1 MRGLARRAGARFRAL
16 IGADPASLRQG
27 LAALLVSSGG
37 DLLAGLTL
45 GAITGTLADL
55 PGLLVLVPAA
65 IGMRGNIFGALGSR
79 FGTSIHAGTFSI
91 SRRAE
96 TVVGQNVIA
105 AMALSLSISFA
116 LAVLAKAVAIG
127 FGLPHT
133 IPISYF
139 IVISI
144 VGGVISSVFV
154 LLLTIGVAA
163 GAVRFGWDMDN
174 VAAPLVT
181 AAGDMVTLPSLF
193 AATFIVGPGLVTPI
207 LAAVTGA
214 LCVAAL
220 VAAFRSGLPIAL
232 RILRE
237 SVPVLLIC
245 GLIDVVAG
253 LTIEKRLESFLA
265 FPALLVL
272 VPPFLEDTGALGGIL
287 SARLASKL
295 HLGTI
300 EPSNVPPRVARDD
313 FALIF
318 VFAVPVFTLVA
329 ISSDVAANVAG
340 LASPGVVK
348 MVLISL
354 IGGFM
359 ATVIAIGI
367 VYYGAIA
374 TYRLGLDPD
383 NHGIPLITSSMDLV
397 GAFALRPLPP
407 WTNAQEI

>member
-1 MRGLARRAGARFRAL
+1 MLGLARRVGARFGAL
-16 IGADPASLRQG
+16 VGTDASTFKQG

-65 IGMRGNIFGALGSR
+65 IGMLGNVFGALGSR
-79 FGTSIHAGTFSI
+79 LGTSIHAGTFSV

-96 TVVGQNVIA
+96 TVVGQNVVA
-105 AMALSLSISFA
+105 SMALSLSISFA
-116 LAVLAKAVAIG
+116 LAILAKAVAIG

-133 IPISYF
+133 ISVSYF
-139 IVISI
+139 VVISI
-144 VGGVISSVFV
+144 VGGAISSVFV
-154 LLLTIGVAA
+154 LMLTIGVAA
-163 GAVRFGWDMDN
+163 GSVRFGWDMDN

-193 AATFIVGPGLVTPI
+193 LATFIVGPGIVTPI
-207 LAAVTGA
+207 IAVVTGA
-214 LCVAAL
+214 LAVASL
-220 VAAFRSGLPIAL
+220 VAAFRSGLPIAV

-237 SVPVLLIC
+237 SVPILLIA

-253 LTIEKRLESFLA
+253 LTIEKRLESFLT

-300 EPSNVPPRVARDD
+300 EPTSIPPRVARED
-313 FALIF
+313 FVLTF
-318 VFAVPVFTLVA
+318 VFAIPVFTLVA
-329 ISSDVAANVAG
+329 ISSDIAASVAG

-359 ATVIAIGI
+359 ATSVAIPI

-397 GAFALRPLPP
+397 GAFTLILAIVLVGVH
-407 WTNAQEI
+407 